1 MSEMQHKNDVLKVR
15 SVYKAFPGVQALDN
29 VDFTLQG
36 GEIHAVVGQ
45 NGAGKSTLMKI
56 LAGSYQC
63 DSGEIFINGKICEIS
78 NPRVA
83 ADLGVALVH
92 QELSNAA
99 FRTVAENI
107 FLGREPVNRFGMVDR
122 DQMNQNALEL
132 LYQLGE
138 KNISPDKNIEYL
150 SVAEQQIVEIVK
162 ALSLE
167 PSILILDEPTSA
179 LTLKETER
187 LFTILRAL
195 RDTGIGVIFITHR
208 LKEIFQLCD
217 RVTVMRDGKVV
228 ETLTINESDEQTVVT
243 LMTGQNLDSFFT
255 HDQATI
261 DPTDV
266 ILEVEGLTLSGKLDD
281 ISFRLHRGE
290 ILGITGLLGS
300 GHDLIPRC
308 IFGIESLA
316 PKVRCLGQDVQIKSS
331 RDALQAGLGLVT
343 ENRKDEGLFLKMTVL
358 KNMTLL
364 VLRRVSQTLVRWI
377 KRKKEVD
384 LSAEYIELLNIAT
397 PSANA
402 LVQNLSGGNQQKVII
417 GRWLMKDPEILMFI
431 EPTRGIDVGAKSE
444 IYHYLHKIARESG
457 KGIIVSSTELQEVL
471 GISDRI
477 LAVYNGQIVDD
488 IPRDTATEELVLT
501 RINGR

>member
-1 MSEMQHKNDVLKVR
+1 MLLDYDVLKVCAV
-15 SVYKAFPGVQALDN
+15 SKTFPGVKALDR
-29 VDFTLQG
+29 VDFTLHR

-56 LAGSYQC
+56 LAGNYRC
-63 DSGEIFINGKICEIS
+63 DSGEIYINGKICDIA
-78 NPRVA
+78 NPGVA
-83 ADLGVALVH
+83 AELGVALVH
-92 QELSNAA
+92 QELSLAQ

-122 DQMNQNALEL
+122 DRMNRNALEL
-132 LYQLGE
+132 IDRLE
-138 KNISPDKNIEYL
+138 EANIFPNNHIEDL
-150 SVAEQQIVEIVK
+150 SIAEQQIVEIVK

-195 RDTGIGVIFITHR
+195 RDTGLGVVFITHR

-217 RVTVMRDGKVV
+217 RITVMRDGKVV
-228 ETLTINESDEQTVVT
+228 ETLTLNETDEHTVVN
-243 LMTGQNLDSFFT
+243 LMTGQNLDSYFV
-255 HDQATI
+255 HDQGTVE
-261 DPTDV
+261 PTDV
-266 ILEVEGLTLSGKLDD
+266 ILAVAGLTLPGKLNDV
-281 ISFRLHRGE
+281 SFQLRRGE

-308 IFGIESLA
+308 IFGIESVK
-316 PKVRCLGQDVQIKSS
+316 PKVRCLGRDIRIRSS
-331 RDALQAGLGLVT
+331 RDALRAGLGLVT

-364 VLRRVSQTLVRWI
+364 VLHRVSRTLVRWI
-377 KRKKEVD
+377 RRKKEAD
-384 LSAEYIELLNIAT
+384 LATEYIDLLNIAT

-402 LVQNLSGGNQQKVII
+402 PVLNLSGGNQQKVII
-417 GRWLMKDPEILMFI
+417 ARWLMKDPEIFMFI

-444 IYHYLHKIARESG
+444 IYHYLHKIARTSG

-477 LAVYNGQIVDD
+477 LTVYNGHIVDD
-488 IPRDTATEELVLT
+488 IPRSAATEELVLT